1 MVVKDPARQRLL
13 TGDVVE
19 AGTQRLAIGG
29 EMELGG
35 WPTARPGKP
44 GSLARG
50 CAGTWNASGRG
61 ALMLVLRH
69 LKSLGVTHV
78 QLPAYLCESLLL
90 AIKAA
95 ALDHSYY
102 PVDENLAAQPDP
114 KKGTALLV
122 IDYFG
127 WLNPSVGPLEDLDAS
142 GNRFIEDA
150 SQALLSAWRPPRGDG
165 KYLILSPRKFAPSIL
180 GGWCNISTK
189 DLSPVPVGL
198 EVLAWRSLAGRLV
211 KGSYVRQPNAGLDPE
226 VEEFYLS
233 AFEAMERYL
242 DERPDSFAVP
252 SFVSRLLESFDWPE
266 IARRRRENW
275 HSLQSAL
282 GGKVEPFFRSL
293 PEDVVPLGY
302 VITVDHRDLIRRKL
316 AEQRIYC
323 PVHWPL
329 PTEVTR
335 RDFPAAHRIA
345 ARALTLPIDQRYDG
359 SSMDRIADA
368 LLRIL

>member
-1 MVVKDPARQRLL
+1 M
-13 TGDVVE
+13 E
-19 AGTQRLAIGG
+19 AGKQRRAIGG

-35 WPTARPGKP
+35 WLTPRPGKF
-44 GSLARG
+44 GDLAKG

-61 ALMLVLRH
+61 ALTLVLRH
-69 LKSLGVTHV
+69 LKTLGVTHV
-78 QLPAYLCESLLL
+78 QLPAYLCDSLLL
-90 AIKAA
+90 AVKAA
-95 ALDHSYY
+95 ALGHSFY

-127 WLNPSVGPLEDLDAS
+127 WLNPSLGPFDDLDAG
-142 GNRFIEDA
+142 GNHLIEDA

-180 GGWCNISTK
+180 GGWCNISSK
-189 DLSPVPVGL
+189 DLSPVPVEL

-211 KGSYVRQPNAGLDPE
+211 KGSHMRQPNAGIDPE

-242 DERPDSFAVP
+242 DEHTDSFSVP
-252 SFVSRLLESFDWPE
+252 SFVSRLLENFDWPE

-275 HSLQSAL
+275 QMLHAAL
-282 GGKVEPFFRSL
+282 GGKVEPFFRFL
-293 PEDVVPLGY
+293 PKDVVPLGY
-302 VITVDHRDLIRRKL
+302 VITLDHRDLVRGKL
-316 AEQRIYC
+316 AERRIYC

-329 PTEVTR
+329 PTEVTQ
-335 RDFPAAHRIA
+335 RDFPAAHRLA
-345 ARALTLPIDQRYDG
+345 ARSLTLPIDQRYDG
-359 SSMDRIADA
+359 SDMVRIADA
-368 LLRIL
+368 LLRVL